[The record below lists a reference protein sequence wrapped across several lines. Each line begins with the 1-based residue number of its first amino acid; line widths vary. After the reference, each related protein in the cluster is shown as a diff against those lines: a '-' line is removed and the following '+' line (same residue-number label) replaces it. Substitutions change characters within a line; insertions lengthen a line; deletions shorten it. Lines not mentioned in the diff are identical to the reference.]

1 MALSSIDIERHIR
14 RVVSPSNPLRRM
26 TTRELIQEQER
37 LEHLEAQAAIANL
50 EAFLD
55 ANEGYLVEVAMARDA
70 GMCVTKIRQR
80 LPQEC
85 VVVDPAL
92 SAQLD
97 LRLRLCQ
104 GELAR
109 RRRTQSPRHKPR
121 ARIH

>member
-26 TTRELIQEQER
+26 TTRELIQEQEW

-92 SAQLD
+92 SPENA
-97 LRLRLCQ
+97 
-104 GELAR
+104 
-109 RRRTQSPRHKPR
+109 
-121 ARIH
+121 

>member
-1 MALSSIDIERHIR
+1 MALSSNDIERHIR
-14 RVVSPSNPLRRM
+14 RVVSPSNPLGRM
-26 TTRELIQEQER
+26 TTRELIQEQEW
-37 LEHLEAQAAIANL
+37 LEHLEEQAAIANL

-70 GMCVTKIRQR
+70 GMRVAKIRQR

-109 RRRTQSPRHKPR
+109 RRRTQSTRHNPMVH
-121 ARIH
+121 IH